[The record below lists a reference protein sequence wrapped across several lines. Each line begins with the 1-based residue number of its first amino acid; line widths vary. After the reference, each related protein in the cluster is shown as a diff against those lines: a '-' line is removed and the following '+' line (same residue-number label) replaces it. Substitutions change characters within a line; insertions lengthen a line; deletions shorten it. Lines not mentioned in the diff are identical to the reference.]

1 MFSPIHTLYTYFPVQ
16 FFIRLTI
23 DLLIAAFGIFL
34 SVRLYRKGRFDK
46 VQAAA
51 GIILFIWGAFVL
63 MLTVLGRRTHEDEY
77 GLNLVF
83 FDCYQKIFVGHDK
96 AMLRSVLQ
104 NIIMFIP
111 IGFTLSIVFK
121 NKHRFIIPLAISF
134 GLSLTIETSQLVL
147 DSGYFE
153 LDDIFNNTMGA
164 LFGILL
170 SMLISL
176 IIRRIRIHRKEEPI
190 ESENHC

>member
-1 MFSPIHTLYTYFPVQ
+1 MFAPVKTLYTYFPLQ

-23 DLLIAAFGIFL
+23 DLLIAAFGVFL
-34 SVRLYRKGRFDK
+34 SVRLYKKGRFDK
-46 VQAAA
+46 VQTIA
-51 GIILFIWGAFVL
+51 GIILFVWGAFVL

-96 AMLRSVLQ
+96 AILRSVLQ

-111 IGFTLSIVFK
+111 IGFTLSVVFK
-121 NKHRFIIPLAISF
+121 NKHSFLIPLAISF
-134 GLSLTIETSQLVL
+134 GLSLTIETCQLIL

-153 LDDIFNNTMGA
+153 LDDLVNNTLGA
-164 LFGILL
+164 LIGILL
-170 SMLISL
+170 YLIVS
-176 IIRRIRIHRKEEPI
+176 RIYRSIQNHRKEVSL
-190 ESENHC
+190 ESKDDR